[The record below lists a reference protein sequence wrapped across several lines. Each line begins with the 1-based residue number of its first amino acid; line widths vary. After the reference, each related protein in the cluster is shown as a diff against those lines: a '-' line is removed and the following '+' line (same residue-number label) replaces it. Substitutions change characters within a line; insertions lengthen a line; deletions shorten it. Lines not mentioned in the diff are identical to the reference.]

1 MIDDQPQDVLT
12 DGDITTVMAGGT
24 QGSPASASVQDT
36 DGTDTTDADG
46 TDGDA
51 TDADGTDQ

>member
-12 DGDITTVMAGGT
+12 DDEITTVMAGGG
-24 QGSPASASVQDT
+24 QASPSASLQDT
-36 DGTDTTDADG
+36 DGTGTSDADG